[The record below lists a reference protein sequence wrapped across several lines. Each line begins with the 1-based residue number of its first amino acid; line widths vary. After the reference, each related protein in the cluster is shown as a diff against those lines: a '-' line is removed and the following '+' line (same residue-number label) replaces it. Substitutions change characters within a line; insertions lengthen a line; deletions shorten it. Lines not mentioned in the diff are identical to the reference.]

1 MPGEEAYAE
10 ASFTMHEGMEG
21 PHFFILP
28 IQSNDPREPNKLIKI
43 KADFVDPGA
52 LEN

>member
-21 PHFFILP
+21 PHLFILP

-43 KADFVDPGA
+43 KADFVNPGK
-52 LEN
+52 LQN